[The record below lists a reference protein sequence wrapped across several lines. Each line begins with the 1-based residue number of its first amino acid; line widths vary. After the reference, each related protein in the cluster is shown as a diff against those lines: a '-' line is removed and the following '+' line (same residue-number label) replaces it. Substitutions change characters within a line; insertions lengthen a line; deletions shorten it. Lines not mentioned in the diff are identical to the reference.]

1 MKNDDNHDNHIT
13 SYKLNGIVLL
23 ILLILTTVT
32 VLAIKFHF
40 GAFTVAVAL
49 LIACVKAFIVLT
61 YFMHLK
67 FENLLL
73 RLMVSGVFLLF
84 AVVVVITF
92 IDYYFR

>member
-1 MKNDDNHDNHIT
+1 MKNHDDHIT
-13 SYKLNGIVLL
+13 SYSLNWTVLVV
-23 ILLILTTVT
+23 LLILTTISILV
-32 VLAIKFHF
+32 IKMHL
-40 GAFTVAVAL
+40 GAFTVALAL
-49 LIACVKAFIVLT
+49 ILASAKVTIVLT

-84 AVVVVITF
+84 AIVIVITF